1 MGPGRKE
8 VAMKRKDAAREAE
21 RIAAAIGRNVEA
33 VHAREI
39 PWETFSERNGALWR
53 EAEVHP
59 LVVAMVAAILRRDPN
74 WKKETVR

>member
-1 MGPGRKE
+1 MTRQQ
-8 VAMKRKDAAREAE
+8 AIREAE

-33 VHAREI
+33 VHTRAI
-39 PWETFSERNGALWR
+39 PWDTFSERNGALWR

-59 LVVAMVAAILRRDPN
+59 LVVALVAAILRGDPN